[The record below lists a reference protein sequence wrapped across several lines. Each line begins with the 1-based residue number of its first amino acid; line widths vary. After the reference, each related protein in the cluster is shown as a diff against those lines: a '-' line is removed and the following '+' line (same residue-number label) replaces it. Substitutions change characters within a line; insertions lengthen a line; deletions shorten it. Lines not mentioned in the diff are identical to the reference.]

1 MAVSTPD
8 RPAWSR
14 QKVKQLLLQPVNW
27 LSEKRKAR
35 RAGYVQQH
43 FVSDYKIQQ
52 RAAATMTRA
61 PLYLQEQMDLNPV
74 SRWHKPALIAETG
87 GFFLPGDKVER
98 KIYDTDPN
106 DCVRRDMLVLLL
118 RSLNERRVEGDLAE
132 LGVYRGLTARLFHQY
147 MPDRMLHL
155 FDTFEGFSKEDL
167 AAEQQRKNF
176 TSFTGGQWKTAKD
189 EVELLGGLFCDTSV
203 EKVLSFIEPRN
214 ANIKVNKGKFP
225 ASVKPELH
233 NATFAFVH
241 LDADI
246 YEPTLAGLEFFFPRL
261 SAGGVIVVH
270 DYNTWPGARKA
281 VQDYFSNK
289 SEIPLPMPDKSGS
302 AVIIKH

>member
-1 MAVSTPD
+1 MPVAPPD
-8 RPAWSR
+8 RPFFSR
-14 QKVKQLLLQPVNW
+14 QKVKQLILHPINW
-27 LSEKRKAR
+27 LTEKLQTQ
-35 RAGYVQQH
+35 RAKYVEKH

-52 RAAATMTRA
+52 HAAATMTKA
-61 PLYLQEQMDLNPV
+61 PLFLQEQMDLNPV
-74 SRWHKPALIAETG
+74 SRWHKPALIVETG
-87 GFFLPGDKVER
+87 GFFLPGETVER
-98 KIYDTDPN
+98 KICDTDPN

-118 RSLNERRVEGDLAE
+118 RSINERRIEGDLAE

-147 MPDRMLHL
+147 MPDRTLHL

-189 EVELLGGLFCDTSV
+189 EVDLLGSLFCDTSV
-203 EKVLSFIEPRN
+203 EKVLSFIQPRN

-225 ASVKPELH
+225 SSVKAELQS
-233 NATFAFVH
+233 AKFAFVH

-246 YEPTLAGLEFFFPRL
+246 YEPTLAGLEFFYPRL

-281 VQDYFSNK
+281 VQDFFSNK
-289 SEIPLPMPDKSGS
+289 PEIPLPMPDKSGS